1 MGFMRGMA
9 VVAAALAVTP
19 ALAANKDADFLK
31 FLAGDY
37 IIIGRAPDGGA
48 VYSGRA
54 TIEVSSGGV
63 LLHTYRGDTKIEATG
78 GLDVASPG
86 EERVLR
92 FYSGK
97 PDATDMTCLVSTDL
111 DNYARLTC
119 VWWQPGTE
127 PKHPGL
133 EAKFPTAEWPEPGK

>member
-1 MGFMRGMA
+1 MGLRRGMA
-9 VVAAALAVTP
+9 VAAAALAVTP
-19 ALAANKDADFLK
+19 GLAANEDADFLN

-37 IIIGRAPDGGA
+37 IIVGRAPNGGLA
-48 VYSGRA
+48 YSGRA
-54 TIEVSSGGV
+54 TIEVTNGGV
-63 LLHTYRGDTKIEATG
+63 LLRTYRGDTKIKATG

-86 EERVLR
+86 EGRVLR
-92 FYSGK
+92 FHTGK

-127 PKHPGL
+127 PKQPGL
-133 EAKFPTAEWPEPGK
+133 EAMFPTAEWPEPGK